1 MEGSELQMFVGR
13 GRARIDAARAAAD
26 AAPVEAVA
34 AAAGSDM
41 QAGGLGPMSAEDG
54 EGEPKVAS
62 RDNMGL
68 LAVLTW
74 TP

>member
-1 MEGSELQMFVGR
+1 MEGGEIQMFVGR

-34 AAAGSDM
+34 AGSDM
-41 QAGGLGPMSAEDG
+41 QAGGLGPATAEDG
-54 EGEPKVAS
+54 EGGAKLAS
-62 RDNMGL
+62 RANMGL